1 MNRRLARQKGSE
13 IMNNSHKKSQTPSRS
28 NAPSAVTITVRLV
41 ANRPSRAVV
50 EVLTRS
56 TAAGTDRSF
65 KAGKDL

>member
-1 MNRRLARQKGSE
+1 
-13 IMNNSHKKSQTPSRS
+13 MNNSTKKQTSSPSKA
-28 NAPSAVTITVRLV
+28 APAVTITVRLV

-56 TAAGTDRSF
+56 AAAGGMDRSF